1 MKWQWQQAALDAN
14 ENVNENFHPDNC
26 QLSII
31 HCPLASSL
39 CHATPKINF
48 FHLKWGK
55 NLEKV
60 R

>member
-31 HCPLASSL
+31 NYQLARRASL
-39 CHATPKINF
+39 PCHPKNKLF
-48 FHLKWGK
+48 PPEMGLF
-55 NLEKV
+55 
-60 R
+60 